1 MICALVSTP
10 PDPPIVSP
18 AAGRWYQVW
27 RIVRF
32 VLGLALAGVAVWAI
46 EGKTDELSGAST
58 YLAHL
63 RWGFVVAALAA
74 EAASYLAFA
83 YLQRRF
89 LLVGGVRIKSAP
101 MVGISVASVSIQNS
115 LPGGLVFY
123 AAYVFRQYR
132 RFGAD
137 DVLAGWTLV
146 AANGL
151 SFITLSALAAV
162 GLGLALGAGST
173 LDLVET
179 ILGIVIVASVLVL
192 AWIERAR
199 ILPRAARPVRL
210 SQRWIRRPS
219 PATPAD
225 QIIDK
230 WLAQLGAV
238 SPSPVDWAGATA
250 MSMGIWAGDCGCLAL
265 SFLAVGAGVPWR
277 GLLLAYGAGQL
288 ASILPITPGGLGV
301 VEGSL
306 TVALV
311 AFGGAHYSTV
321 AAVLLYRL
329 MSFWLV
335 VPVGWASWGVLALV
349 GRSRRSVL
357 ETSRV

>member
-1 MICALVSTP
+1 
-10 PDPPIVSP
+10 
-18 AAGRWYQVW
+18 
-27 RIVRF
+27 
-32 VLGLALAGVAVWAI
+32 VLAFALAGLAVWVI
-46 EGKTDELSGAST
+46 TGKTDELSGASR
-58 YLAHL
+58 YLAQVH
-63 RWGFVVAALAA
+63 WGFVVAALVA
-74 EAASYLAFA
+74 EALSYVA
-83 YLQRRF
+83 YAALQRR
-89 LLVGGVRIKSAP
+89 LLLAGKVPVRNAP
-101 MVGISVASVSIQNS
+101 MIGISLAGNSIQNS
-115 LPGGLVFY
+115 LPGGVVFY

-146 AANGL
+146 ATNGL
-151 SFITLSALAAV
+151 SFIALSALAAV
-162 GLGLALGAGST
+162 GLGLALGAGSA

-179 ILGIVIVASVLVL
+179 ILGIVVLAALLVLV
-192 AWIERAR
+192 WVERAR
-199 ILPRAARPVRL
+199 ILPHGVRFVRL

-219 PATPAD
+219 PSVPAE
-225 QIIDK
+225 QIIDG
-230 WLAQLGAV
+230 WLVRLGAV
-238 SPSPVDWAGATA
+238 SPSPTDWAWSTA
-250 MSMGIWAGDCGCLAL
+250 MSMGAWVMDCGCLIL

-311 AFGGAHYSTV
+311 AFGGAENSTV

-335 VPVGWASWGVLALV
+335 VPVGWAAWGVLALV

>member
-1 MICALVSTP
+1 M
-10 PDPPIVSP
+10 
-18 AAGRWYQVW
+18 
-27 RIVRF
+27 
-32 VLGLALAGVAVWAI
+32 LGLALAGFAVWVI

-63 RWGFVVAALAA
+63 RWGFVVAALVA
-74 EAASYLAFA
+74 EAVSYLAFA
-83 YLQRRF
+83 ALQRR
-89 LLVGGVRIKSAP
+89 LLQAGDVRIKPAP
-101 MVGISVASVSIQNS
+101 MVGISLAGVSIQNS

-146 AANGL
+146 AANAL
-151 SFITLSALAAV
+151 AFITLSGLAAV

-179 ILGIVIVASVLVL
+179 IVGIVVVAAVLVL
-192 AWIERAR
+192 AWLERAR
-199 ILPRAARPVRL
+199 ILPRTARLVRL
-210 SQRWIRRPS
+210 SQRWFRHPS
-219 PATPAD
+219 PAAPAEE
-225 QIIDK
+225 IIDR
-230 WLAQLGAV
+230 WLSRLGAV
-238 SPSPVDWAGATA
+238 SPSPMDWGWATVT
-250 MSMGIWAGDCGCLAL
+250 SLGVWAGDCGCLAL

-288 ASILPITPGGLGV
+288 AAILPITPGGLGV

-311 AFGGAHYSTV
+311 AFGGAHYTTV

-335 VPVGWASWGVLALV
+335 VPIGWASWGTLALV
-349 GRSRRSVL
+349 GRSRRTVL